1 MKKNL
6 DITKPRYRELILQ
19 VPWPFVI
26 SRFHCNCFNEVS
38 HYLIVSLLRILR
50 VSCTI
55 KTIIVLSKMISVEEH
70 LLGGYQHETIE
81 SLALSLQLFGL
92 PLILANHKASSLS
105 GFLPI

>member
-19 VPWPFVI
+19 VSGPFVI
-26 SRFHCNCFNEVS
+26 SRFHCNCFNKVS